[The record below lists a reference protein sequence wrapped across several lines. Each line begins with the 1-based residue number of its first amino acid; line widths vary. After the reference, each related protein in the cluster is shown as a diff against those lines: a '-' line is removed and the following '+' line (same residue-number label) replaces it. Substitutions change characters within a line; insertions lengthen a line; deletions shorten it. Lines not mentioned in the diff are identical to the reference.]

1 MYIALGILVLV
12 LIIVGVIYN
21 QLISLRN
28 SRKQAFSDID
38 SQTKLRYDLIP
49 NLVNIVKGY
58 AKHEDK
64 VFKEVT
70 EARNMAMH
78 AGTPGEKAKSEN
90 MLQDTLKSLFAVA
103 ESYPELKANQN
114 FLELQR
120 ELSDVEDKIAAAR
133 RFFNNA
139 TKEYNTLVE
148 SFPHILIAKTFGF
161 SSETFF
167 EVGSEVERENISVKL

>member
-1 MYIALGILVLV
+1 MYITLGIL
-12 LIIVGVIYN
+12 LIILIAVGVIYN

-38 SQTKLRYDLIP
+38 AQTKLRYDLIP
-49 NLVNIVKGY
+49 NLVAVVKGY
-58 AKHEDK
+58 ATHEDK

-70 EARNMAMH
+70 EARTMAMS
-78 AGTPGEKAKSEN
+78 AGTPDAKAKAEG
-90 MLQDTLKSLFAVA
+90 MLQSTLKSLFAVA
-103 ESYPELKANQN
+103 ESYPDLKANQN

-161 SSETFF
+161 TSETFF
-167 EVGSEVERENISVKL
+167 EVGSETERQNVSVKL